1 MSNNCSCFSN
11 YNSPVFPSQVNL
23 GMSVKSG
30 LRPGRAL
37 IDNLTVAAKLGLVK
51 PALATSP
58 PFASAQISGIDQTLA
73 PPVNRV
79 YVGQKRVSGYQTVSS
94 LRIVDGGSG
103 YTDTK
108 NVSTVVA
115 DGLDTTGIPK
125 PSVIKTFLA
134 SSINPDAPDPQPT
147 PPANPQNQTKPPPSN
162 QMRKY
167 RTKVGKG
174 LTVDITTSAGK
185 IIAAT
190 INNPG
195 FGYEAGSEI
204 IVNSGGL
211 DAILVIGLSSWVKG
225 GQQVSQNSQSVAEN
239 INLATG
245 ARGGPVENYSN
256 MRGSMI
262 SKTSSFVNT
271 SHLEI
276 PGRAIS
282 SAAASSTVIK
292 PTFTG
297 PNYEVE
303 KNENTYAPCPINV
316 VRGFTYKKK
325 ETALPSGVIEQN
337 IPGKI
342 IRAKFA
348 DPSANTFSRVK
359 VTGGVA
365 SFFVLSGGN
374 GYENGKLYRTNSQIE
389 TIDNK
394 TYSSQGQSLEIR
406 SQIDPVTT
414 KLVGGVIINPGNNY
428 RVGDQLRVEIP
439 INEKTNTLTTAG
451 VPIFAA
457 PAVPTTSAVIQII
470 SLSRDCV
477 NQLQRNINTNNTL
490 FATFT
495 SSYV

>member
-23 GMSVKSG
+23 GMTVKSG

-58 PFASAQISGIDQTLA
+58 PFASAQISGADQTLG

-115 DGLDTTGIPK
+115 N

-292 PTFTG
+292 PTG
-297 PNYEVE
+297 SNYEVE

-316 VRGFTYKKK
+316 VRGLTYKKK
-325 ETALPSGVIEQN
+325 ETALPTGIIEQN

-342 IRAKFA
+342 IRAKYA

-374 GYENGKLYRTNSQIE
+374 GYENGKLYRTNAQIE
-389 TIDNK
+389 TIDAK
-394 TYSSQGQSLEIR
+394 TYFSQGQSLEIR
-406 SQIDPVTT
+406 SRIDPVTT
-414 KLVGGVIINPGNNY
+414 QLVGGVIISPGNNY
-428 RVGDQLRVEIP
+428 RVGDRLRVEIP
-439 INEKTNTLTTAG
+439 VNEKTNGLTTAG

-457 PAVPTTSAVIQII
+457 PAVPTTSAVIQIT

>member
-1 MSNNCSCFSN
+1 MSNNCSCVNS

-23 GMSVKSG
+23 GMTVTSG
-30 LRPGRAL
+30 LRPGRAI
-37 IDNLTVAAKLGLVK
+37 IDNLTVAARLGLVK
-51 PALATSP
+51 PAPATSP
-58 PFASAQISGIDQTLA
+58 PFASAQISGTDQTLG

-79 YVGQKRVSGYQTVSS
+79 HVGQKRVSGYQTISS
-94 LRIVDGGSG
+94 LRIVNGGSG
-103 YTDTK
+103 YTDSK

-115 DGLDTTGIPK
+115 DGLDAGIPK

-204 IVNSGGL
+204 IVNSGNL
-211 DAILVIGLSSWVKG
+211 DAKLVIGLSSWVKG

-262 SKTSSFVNT
+262 SKTSNFVNT

-292 PTFTG
+292 PTFAGTKD
-297 PNYEVE
+297 YEVE

-316 VRGFTYKKK
+316 ARGFTYKKK
-325 ETALPSGVIEQN
+325 EIVLPSGDIIEQN

-348 DPSANTFSRVK
+348 DPSANTFSKIK

-374 GYENGKLYRTNSQIE
+374 GYEDGKLYRTNAQIE
-389 TIDNK
+389 TIDTK

-406 SQIDPVTT
+406 SRVDPTT
-414 KLVGGVIINPGNNY
+414 ALAGGIIINPGNNY
-428 RVGDQLRVEIP
+428 RVGDQLLVEIP
-439 INEKTNTLTTAG
+439 INEKTNRLTTAG

-457 PAVPTTSAVIQII
+457 PAVPTTSAVIQIT

-490 FATFT
+490 FAAFT